1 MKEKNIIPLYQQI
14 RIQILNEIRSGN
26 LNIGDAIDT
35 ETILMK
41 KYNAS
46 RTTVRNAIKDL
57 VKDGIIE
64 RTAGKGSFVKKN
76 LPKAEVK
83 LTGTFEDILN
93 VAKTTSAKVLK
104 FEFVEPPSN
113 ILTVLKLKK
122 DDRVLR
128 IDRIR
133 FVEGTPFLYS
143 TNYLPEDIGRLLTIK
158 DVEDF
163 VLTELFV
170 KKCKQ
175 VLKKQTQ
182 EFGATVADDRMAKL
196 LKIPVGFP
204 LLQIKRVTLSS
215 EDILINYFISNF
227 RSDIY
232 AFTATFS
239 YESQAVAK

>member
-1 MKEKNIIPLYQQI
+1 MNEKNIIPLYQQI
-14 RIQILNEIRSGN
+14 RVQILNEIRSGN
-26 LNIGDAIDT
+26 RNIGDAIDT

-46 RTTVRNAIKDL
+46 RTTVRNAIRDL

-64 RTAGKGSFVKKN
+64 RTAGKGSFVKKH

-93 VAKTTSAKVLK
+93 IAKSTSAKVLK
-104 FEFVEPPSN
+104 FEFVESPSN
-113 ILTVLKLKK
+113 VIALLKLKK
-122 DDRVLR
+122 NDRVLR
-128 IDRIR
+128 IDRVR
-133 FVEGTPFLYS
+133 YVDDTPFLYS
-143 TNYLPEDIGRLLTIK
+143 TNYLPENIGKLLTIK

-170 KKCKQ
+170 KKCNQ
-175 VLKKQTQ
+175 ELKKQTQ

-196 LKIPVGFP
+196 LKIPIGFP

-215 EDILINYFISNF
+215 EDTPINLFISNF

-239 YESQAVAK
+239 YESKTVAH